1 MFRVALRFELKKPEA
16 IFRCKALR
24 MLLSK
29 GKITEEMDRLLRGVR
44 FLVAVTPRDGYKG
57 CREQRRCVVYWAT
70 ILYFHSKCFG
80 MIPCPQ
86 RCRRVD

>member
-16 IFRCKALR
+16 IFRHNALR
-24 MLLSK
+24 MLSPK

-44 FLVAVTPRDGYKG
+44 LLEAATPRDGYQG
-57 CREQRRCVVYWAT
+57 RHEQRRCVVYWAT
-70 ILYFHSKCFG
+70 ILYIHSKCFG

-86 RCRRVD
+86 RCR